1 MHLCAANWTNES
13 LMGTNGVLLWVSLFS
28 LSFRE
33 PESFSLWLS
42 FLFFGQRCL
51 RPWIPL
57 PGLFFSWNY
66 KDRGKWGEMA
76 RLYLNWDSQ
85 SASCIIMRKDISIHT
100 GLFLSLCTF
109 VLLVRPNAFVS
120 SVWPQRPGHCFP
132 HTIFL
137 FFKPRFYPKQLH
149 NTPIFSPSPLLCRR

>member
-13 LMGTNGVLLWVSLFS
+13 LMGTNGVLLRVSLFS
-28 LSFRE
+28 LSF
-33 PESFSLWLS
+33 SSLSHSGSLS
-42 FLFFGQRCL
+42 SFFGQQCL

-57 PGLFFSWNY
+57 PGLFFSLNY
-66 KDRGKWGEMA
+66 KDWGKWGEMA

-100 GLFLSLCTF
+100 GLFLSLRTF
-109 VLLVRPNAFVS
+109 VLLVRPNTFVS

-132 HTIFL
+132 HTIF